1 MESVVALAGRKGF
14 SLGSLYE
21 VETDFEKV
29 VSDLKLDAMSSDDK
43 VKIRGEFA
51 EVIGRGLDAMEL
63 SKKLNPGGKL
73 QNKLI
78 VNTLRA
84 VAYRTSPLTGERS

>member
-1 MESVVALAGRKGF
+1 MESAVALAGRKGF

-78 VNTLRA
+78 VKTLKA